1 MTTQRPKT
9 LEHDSAE
16 DATKAKG
23 KLPGAMNKGAPRKA
37 LNKVMKAKAPDK
49 PPAKYPWGDKWI
61 HPDNPALY
69 DGDVDPD
76 DF

>member
-16 DATKAKG
+16 DAQKG
-23 KLPGAMNKGAPRKA
+23 RPHGATNKGAPRKA

-49 PPAKYPWGDKWI
+49 PPAKYPWGDEWN